1 MTVEELWKKIGLH
14 EPCCVDE
21 EEALE
26 AAKRVKN
33 ASKDL
38 ARYMKRHLDDLDCM
52 DEYPITLCK
61 RISFDMLLLGAY
73 FEGLEPEDEI
83 PLYTGE
89 DEDDDACDCDD
100 CDAPYSDD
108 CDDCDDCP
116 WNKKEQADAKRK
128 PGKPIVPVGYKVE
141 TDGSLGVM
149 PQPCTKNMPQV
160 TVKDWL
166 QKADE
171 EMDEWKEAVLH
182 VSTLKTPVEKLRC
195 ASDVDLHRIAEE
207 AADVSTVLASVD
219 EAAGISAYWRS
230 CAQANV
236 NNDNKARGRW

>member
-83 PLYTGE
+83 P
-89 DEDDDACDCDD
+89 
-100 CDAPYSDD
+100 
-108 CDDCDDCP
+108 
-116 WNKKEQADAKRK
+116 Q